1 MRVEGYSKASSTCSP
16 NSEVVLR
23 SRLEGAQDINDE
35 VVDDLGMEGAGL
47 LQLSLPPLRGEATLL
62 NSYSHEVSIVTR
74 LRSWVRLNEWRSNL
88 GGKSIRKEQF
98 P

>member
-16 NSEVVLR
+16 NSEVALG

-47 LQLSLPPLRGEATLL
+47 LQLNLPPLRGEATLL
-62 NSYSHEVSIVTR
+62 NSYSHDVSIVTR
-74 LRSWVRLNEWRSNL
+74 LRSWVRLNECRSNL
-88 GGKSIRKEQF
+88 GGESIRKEQF

>member
-16 NSEVVLR
+16 TSEVVLG

-62 NSYSHEVSIVTR
+62 NSYSHDVSIVTR

>member
-16 NSEVVLR
+16 SSEVAFG

-35 VVDDLGMEGAGL
+35 VVDERGMEGPGL

-62 NSYSHEVSIVTR
+62 NSYSHDVSIVIR
-74 LRSWVRLNEWRSNL
+74 LRSWLRLNE
-88 GGKSIRKEQF
+88 
-98 P
+98 